1 MSSISARVCAP
12 TPPPSS
18 QDLKNLHDISNSPA
32 FRCYLVC
39 ISNPRSSA
47 LIRGKRFAFSDQC
60 HLRRSVVRFV
70 FPITAMS
77 CDVVDLGARLRAYP
91 SPFIPRSKELTRH
104 IQFTGV
110 SLLFGL
116 YFKSALIRVNPR

>member
-18 QDLKNLHDISNSPA
+18 QDLKNLHDISQSPA

-39 ISNPRSSA
+39 ISDPRSSA

-60 HLRRSVVRFV
+60 HLRRSVVRFA
-70 FPITAMS
+70 FPISAMS
-77 CDVVDLGARLRAYP
+77 CDDGDFGDRRALRALPPPPLSP
-91 SPFIPRSKELTRH
+91 SSQDLNDLAPLIPRRS
-104 IQFTGV
+104 F
-110 SLLFGL
+110 LLFAFRF
-116 YFKSALIRVNPR
+116 Y